1 MKKKAVLMLAYGS
14 PDSLDDMEAYLN
26 DIRGGRPMSREFVA
40 EFKSRYAQI
49 GGRSP
54 LNENTFDQAECAER
68 TLRACGHDVRV
79 YVGMRH
85 WSPWIKDTVR
95 RMFEEGVEEAV
106 AIVMAPHY
114 SRLSIGKYWE
124 AVNRAQ
130 ESAGSRIQ
138 FSFVD
143 SWWRQTGLLDAQEAH
158 VRAALAAFSSSDR
171 EDVKIVFTAH
181 SLPERL
187 LKMGDPY
194 DDELKD
200 NARTVA
206 ERLGEV
212 DWMFSYQSAAHTG
225 EPWLGPQIEDVIP
238 DLADE
243 GYRHVLVAPIGFV
256 CDHVEI
262 LYDIDIGL
270 QEIARSRRVNLKR
283 IASMNTDSTFIEAVA
298 KAVEEKLNR
307 NPSAT
312 GAQCFQS
319 AHRLPT
325 PR

>member
-1 MKKKAVLMLAYGS
+1 MTKAVLMLAYGS

-26 DIRGGRPMSREFVA
+26 DIRGGRPMSREFVS
-40 EFKSRYAQI
+40 EFKRRYARI

-54 LNENTFDQAECAER
+54 LNENTFEQV
-68 TLRACGHDVRV
+68 ACVEHALGARGHDVRV

-85 WSPWIKDTVR
+85 WSPWIRDTVGQMSR
-95 RMFEEGVEEAV
+95 DGVVEAV

-114 SRLSIGKYWE
+114 SRLSIGKYRE
-124 AVNRAQ
+124 AVD
-130 ESAGSRIQ
+130 ESAKMAGSRIQ

-143 SWWRQTGLLDAQEAH
+143 SWWRQPALLDAQEAH
-158 VRAALAAFSSSDR
+158 VRAGLASFSRDDR
-171 EDVKIVFTAH
+171 NAVKIVFTAH

-194 DDELKD
+194 DDELKG
-200 NARTVA
+200 NASAIA
-206 ERLGEV
+206 ERLGNV

-238 DLADE
+238 DLADK

-262 LYDIDIGL
+262 LYDIDIGV
-270 QEIARSRRVNLKR
+270 QEIAASRGVNVRR
-283 IASMNTDSTFIEAVA
+283 IASMNSDPTFIEAVVD
-298 KAVEEKLNR
+298 AVEDKLN
-307 NPSAT
+307 
-312 GAQCFQS
+312 
-319 AHRLPT
+319 
-325 PR
+325 

>member
-1 MKKKAVLMLAYGS
+1 MVKKAVLMLAYGS

-26 DIRGGRPMSREFVA
+26 DIRGGRPMSRDFVE
-40 EFKSRYAQI
+40 EFKRRYAQI

-68 TLRACGHDVRV
+68 ALSARGHDARV

-85 WSPWIKDTVR
+85 WSPRIADTVR
-95 RMFEEGVEEAV
+95 RMTVDGVEEAV

-114 SRLSIGKYWE
+114 SRMSIGRYRE
-124 AVNRAQ
+124 AVN
-130 ESAGSRIQ
+130 ESVKAAGSRIQ

-143 SWWRQTGLLDAQEAH
+143 SWWRQPALLDAQEAH
-158 VRAALAAFSSSDR
+158 VRAGLASFSGDDR
-171 EDVKIVFTAH
+171 NRVKIVFTAH

-194 DDELKD
+194 DDELKG
-200 NARTVA
+200 NANAIV
-206 ERLGEV
+206 ERLGDL

-238 DLADE
+238 DLADR

-256 CDHVEI
+256 CDHIEI
-262 LYDIDIGL
+262 LYDIDIGV
-270 QEIARSRRVNLKR
+270 QEIARSRGVNVRR
-283 IASMNTDSTFIEAVA
+283 IASMNNDAAFIRAVVD
-298 KAVEEKLNR
+298 AVEEKLK
-307 NPSAT
+307 
-312 GAQCFQS
+312 
-319 AHRLPT
+319 
-325 PR
+325 